1 MYTAI
6 NIKGT
11 ESRFGSYNFLNMY
24 GYATSEALKP
34 QKIWHGFGTPRSWL
48 YGLCVGARLCSQW
61 FRAVRDV
68 LEFELTWFHATGC
81 AAWSLRLVKGLR
93 EGFIRLQRL

>member
-6 NIKGT
+6 NTKGT
-11 ESRFGSYNFLNMY
+11 RSRFGSYNTLNMY

-34 QKIWHGFGTPRSWL
+34 QKNWHGFGTPRSCL

-61 FRAVRDV
+61 FHAVRDV
-68 LEFELTWFHATGC
+68 LEFELTWF

>member
-11 ESRFGSYNFLNMY
+11 ESRFGSYNLLNMN

-34 QKIWHGFGTPRSWL
+34 QKNWHGFGTPRSWL
-48 YGLCVGARLCSQW
+48 CGLCVGARLCSQW
-61 FRAVRDV
+61 FR
-68 LEFELTWFHATGC
+68 EFELTWFHATGC